1 MLMKLGPVAFEIYPF
16 NTTGYTHSHETPF
29 AEKPVVGTRPPLEWV
44 GDGPE
49 TWTIQ
54 ARLFPAK
61 FGGMGDLQ
69 KLYQARASGKPQ
81 YLVRGDGKAMGW
93 VAIESVSE
101 KSSYLDA
108 KGIGQVIDVDI
119 SVKRTGKPSDGSFFS
134 IMSGGIGGSALGFVS
149 SAVNSIIGRR

>member
-1 MLMKLGPVAFEIYPF
+1 MLMKLGPVAFEIQPF
-16 NTTGYTHSHETPF
+16 NATGYSHQHDTPF

-44 GDGPE
+44 GSGAE

-61 FGGMGDLQ
+61 FGGLGDLQ
-69 KLYQARASGKPQ
+69 KLYQARESGKPQ

-101 KSSYLDA
+101 KSTYLDA
-108 KGIGQVIDVDI
+108 KGVGQVIDVDI
-119 SVKRTGKPSDGSFFS
+119 AVKRTSKPSNGSFFS
-134 IMSGGIGGSALGFVS
+134 IMSGGVTGAALGFVS
-149 SAVNSIIGRR
+149 SAVNSIIRR